1 MLEGYCEVN
10 NEEYLAHFLLFI
22 LLKFV
27 VQEAKKS
34 TNGTAKKIDN
44 SAPSCHRSLLYLV
57 PPVITVIGHINS
69 SHLPYIILHLGVIQL
84 FFPKKIK

>member
-27 VQEAKKS
+27 VQEANKIYEWNGKKFDHHLMLTYFPYLLLIS
-34 TNGTAKKIDN
+34 PVTDI
-44 SAPSCHRSLLYLV
+44 SC
-57 PPVITVIGHINS
+57 S
-69 SHLPYIILHLGVIQL
+69 SSN
-84 FFPKKIK
+84 